1 MPLYLAA
8 QQITCMYMDGKCREW
23 NALFSNSD
31 LERAARFSGGIR
43 TYDKYA
49 ELFQRPRVWIVE
61 FSTPLAAAVV
71 AAPMR
76 KLWPEYNELSKPAC
90 CKS

>member
-1 MPLYLAA
+1 M
-8 QQITCMYMDGKCREW
+8 TG
-23 NALFSNSD
+23 D
-31 LERAARFSGGIR
+31 LGGMH

-61 FSTPLAAAVV
+61 SSTPLAAAVV

-90 CKS
+90 CNNFATNLLRENYFET